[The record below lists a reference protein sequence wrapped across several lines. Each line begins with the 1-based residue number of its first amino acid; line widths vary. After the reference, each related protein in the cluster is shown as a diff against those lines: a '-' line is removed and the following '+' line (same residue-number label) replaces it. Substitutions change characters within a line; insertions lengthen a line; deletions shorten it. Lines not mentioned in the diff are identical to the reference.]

1 MNKVLSFSV
10 DGTTVVP
17 RRTVV
22 ATANCNKCH
31 SYLTVHGENRNQ
43 VEMCVLCHNPV
54 ESDKA
59 LRPAAQLPEQSV
71 DFRMMIHKIHTGEE
85 LGAPYIIYGF
95 GGSVNDFSEVRYP
108 AMGPTGSAGDRR
120 NCAMC
125 HVNSSEQLPL
135 SAGHANVNDPR
146 GYINPVGPA
155 SAACLSCH
163 VSIDAA
169 SHALLNTSRL
179 GESCTVCH
187 GSTSDFSVSKV
198 HAR

>member
-1 MNKVLSFSV
+1 M
-10 DGTTVVP
+10 
-17 RRTVV
+17 
-22 ATANCNKCH
+22 
-31 SYLTVHGENRNQ
+31 
-43 VEMCVLCHNPV
+43 
-54 ESDKA
+54 
-59 LRPAAQLPEQSV
+59 
-71 DFRMMIHKIHTGEE
+71 
-85 LGAPYIIYGF
+85 
-95 GGSVNDFSEVRYP
+95 NDFSEVRYP
-108 AMGPTGSAGDRR
+108 AMSPTGSAGDRR

-125 HVNSSEQLPL
+125 HVNGSEQLPL

-163 VSIDAA
+163 VSIEAA
-169 SHALLNTSRL
+169 SHALINTSSL